1 MEKFEVDLEVIK
13 CKIHDENLSEDFI
26 NDLEEKL
33 NNEYNKSSNVDNNIN
48 TDIKKNNVVKFPFH
62 FCKTAVAV
70 FACFLVF
77 STYTF
82 ADEIEDII
90 KAMFCSV
97 SPTSETAYDDGKLI
111 EVDSEYQ
118 KFGEISAKVDYVS
131 VHENDICI
139 AINVK
144 SDSEYDDI
152 NVKEMNIKDE
162 FKNLIYDNKRDIL
175 DRDYIFVSDKKIL
188 SKNNCIILFEISHNE
203 INFFEWDSIEVNI
216 ENIITND
223 NNNTKENIGIW
234 NFTIDLFN
242 KKG

>member
-70 FACFLVF
+70 FACFLIF

-144 SDSEYDDI
+144 SDSEYD
-152 NVKEMNIKDE
+152 NIYLGNLKITADE
-162 FKNLIYDNKRDIL
+162 EVIL
-175 DRDYIFVSDKKIL
+175 DEIENKNTDIEYVSHMSRKTTNNCELIINISKSNSIYNEIKSL
-188 SKNNCIILFEISHNE
+188 NIYFNEIKFEKNNK
-203 INFFEWDSIEVNI
+203 INTYLGEWKFKLNI
-216 ENIITND
+216 N
-223 NNNTKENIGIW
+223 KEG
-234 NFTIDLFN
+234 
-242 KKG
+242 

>member
-1 MEKFEVDLEVIK
+1 MEKFEVDLEIIK

-33 NNEYNKSSNVDNNIN
+33 NNEYNKNSNVDNNIN
-48 TDIKKNNVVKFPFH
+48 ADIKKNNVVKFPFH

-144 SDSEYDDI
+144 SDSEYD
-152 NVKEMNIKDE
+152 KLNIEDLEIRDE
-162 FKNLIYDNKRDIL
+162 NDNLIYDKKENIYNSKYKINTTE
-175 DRDYIFVSDKKIL
+175 KIL
-188 SKNNCIILFEISHNE
+188 SKTNKLIFIEILNKS
-203 INFFEWDSIEVNI
+203 INFNEWNYINLNTNNI
-216 ENIITND
+216 STVVDEQLKD
-223 NNNTKENIGIW
+223 NNGIW
-234 NFTIDLFN
+234 KFKIDL
-242 KKG
+242 KDE

>member
-1 MEKFEVDLEVIK
+1 MEKFEVDLEIIK

-144 SDSEYDDI
+144 SDSEYD
-152 NVKEMNIKDE
+152 KLNIEDLEIRDE
-162 FKNLIYDNKRDIL
+162 NDNLIYDK
-175 DRDYIFVSDKKIL
+175 
-188 SKNNCIILFEISHNE
+188 
-203 INFFEWDSIEVNI
+203 
-216 ENIITND
+216 
-223 NNNTKENIGIW
+223 KENIYNSKYKISFSEKNINRNNNIIFIEISNENT
-234 NFTIDLFN
+234 NFYVGNNIYLNFNNINTEINNKLNSNNGEWKLKIDLNN
-242 KKG
+242 K